1 MVYYNC
7 INHYIRNT
15 LIVIMEIHFSR
26 LYTLCKHNKYSD
38 VIQILKSEATQKPTT
53 VVINEEV
60 KVNFKL

>member
-1 MVYYNC
+1 
-7 INHYIRNT
+7 
-15 LIVIMEIHFSR
+15 MEIHFSR